1 MAMLFNI
8 FVSQGTALTVALSV
22 GGAYH
27 LRSLDNVMMLTRLR
41 RVSPDQNTSRN
52 TIRDLQGRNLT
63 TAALTVERVLLN
75 RGNWTFTSRFTLGG
89 KCTAA
94 LSVGRVLLHL
104 KPYNLREFIQGRGLT
119 PALIVGRASV
129 NQGP

>member
-27 LRSLDNVMMLTRLR
+27 LRSLDNVMMLTKR

-63 TAALTVERVLLN
+63 TAALTVGRVLLN
-75 RGNWTFTSRFTLGG
+75 RGNWSFTSRFTL
-89 KCTAA
+89 
-94 LSVGRVLLHL
+94 
-104 KPYNLREFIQGRGLT
+104 
-119 PALIVGRASV
+119 
-129 NQGP
+129 